1 MKTNKIN
8 RFRTLFALLICAA
21 LCGCDKD
28 PVNPMGPY
36 VPEPEIPIEP
46 GTVLYETNIA
56 KDGIATSSS
65 EQDGGKNGPAIA
77 VDGVK
82 ETANEYF
89 GSGQSTEMTDQWI
102 MIKLKNEQE
111 INNVT
116 IWPKT
121 NGTTVEMYPKAFRI
135 ETSMDGSN
143 FETVLE
149 KTNIPAPASNTG
161 SPTRRQPTCASSSPI
176 FRMPRTNGPAGRKCT
191 VSS

>member
-121 NGTTVEMYPKAFRI
+121 NGTTVEMYPKAFRHRNV
-135 ETSMDGSN
+135 D
-143 FETVLE
+143 
-149 KTNIPAPASNTG
+149 
-161 SPTRRQPTCASSSPI
+161 
-176 FRMPRTNGPAGRKCT
+176 GRKQF
-191 VSS
+191 